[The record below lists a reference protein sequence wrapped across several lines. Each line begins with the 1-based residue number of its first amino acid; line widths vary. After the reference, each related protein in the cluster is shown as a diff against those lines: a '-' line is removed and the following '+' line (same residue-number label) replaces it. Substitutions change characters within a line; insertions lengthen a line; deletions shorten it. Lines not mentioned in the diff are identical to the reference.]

1 MLQDEL
7 HKRGNVNSIINKK
20 PSRSGSP
27 AETYNV
33 YFMEV
38 LKMYIRTI
46 CVLVENEEG
55 NGFYW
60 GSEYGY
66 EQIIKEAESR

>member
-1 MLQDEL
+1 MMM
-7 HKRGNVNSIINKK
+7 KRMTGKIERVF
-20 PSRSGSP
+20 
-27 AETYNV
+27 Y
-33 YFMEV
+33 MEV

-46 CVLVENEEG
+46 CVLVEDENG

-66 EQIIKEAESR
+66 KQIIKEAESK

>member
-1 MLQDEL
+1 
-7 HKRGNVNSIINKK
+7 
-20 PSRSGSP
+20 
-27 AETYNV
+27 
-33 YFMEV
+33 
-38 LKMYIRTI
+38 MYIRTI

-66 EQIIKEAESR
+66 EQIIKEKSNKTTDSKDQTWDISTTTQKPRS